1 MKKSNAV
8 ILTLGAGLFTGIL
21 IIVILF
27 QLMGVTLSDKV
38 ITSSSQGDYIKYN
51 SDDPYTLNI
60 IKQTQPLSSNYIM
73 MVSGKSDKS
82 YGHVVSYIDPAP
94 VSDDDIKKT
103 RVIWN
108 KEGVEVTFPLGQK
121 LYIPKERFIGLR

>member
-1 MKKSNAV
+1 MKKPFV
-8 ILTLGAGLFTGIL
+8 LIFTLGAGLFTGIL
-21 IIVILF
+21 IIVIVF

-60 IKQTQPLSSNYIM
+60 IKQTQPLGSNYIM
-73 MVSGKSDKS
+73 MVSGKSEKS

-94 VSDDDIKKT
+94 VSEEEVKKT

-108 KEGVEVTFPLGQK
+108 K
-121 LYIPKERFIGLR
+121 

>member
-1 MKKSNAV
+1 MKKPFV
-8 ILTLGAGLFTGIL
+8 LIFTLGAGLFTGIL
-21 IIVILF
+21 IIVIVF

-60 IKQTQPLSSNYIM
+60 IKQTQPLGYNYIM
-73 MVSGKSDKS
+73 MVSGKSEKS

-94 VSDDDIKKT
+94 VSEEEVKKT

-121 LYIPKERFIGLR
+121 LYIPKERFTGLR

>member
-1 MKKSNAV
+1 MKKMAIAALS
-8 ILTLGAGLFTGIL
+8 AGLVTGLLIL
-21 IIVILF
+21 ITLLQI
-27 QLMGVTLSDKV
+27 MGVTLSDRV

-51 SDDPYTLNI
+51 SDDPYTLSV
-60 IKQTQPLSSNYIM
+60 IKQTQPLGSNYIM
-73 MVSGKSDKS
+73 MVTGKSDKS

-94 VSDDDIKKT
+94 LSDEEIRKT